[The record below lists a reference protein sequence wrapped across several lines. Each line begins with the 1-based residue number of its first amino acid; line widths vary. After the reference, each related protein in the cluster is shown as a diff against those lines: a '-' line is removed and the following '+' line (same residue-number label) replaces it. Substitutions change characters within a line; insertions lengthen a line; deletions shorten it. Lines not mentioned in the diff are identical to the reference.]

1 MSTNVGGIARPAPLV
16 GGLFCSDAARDW
28 DWEGIRVGG
37 RLHLYC
43 YLRDAV
49 VALAP
54 FELEVSPRL
63 PIPK

>member
-1 MSTNVGGIARPAPLV
+1 MSTVNRPDCSPLV